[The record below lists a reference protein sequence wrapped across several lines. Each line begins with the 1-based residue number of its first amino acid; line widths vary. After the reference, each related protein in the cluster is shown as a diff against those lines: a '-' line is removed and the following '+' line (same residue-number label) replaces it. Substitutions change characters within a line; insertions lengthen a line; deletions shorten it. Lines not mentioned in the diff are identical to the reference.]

1 MIKQTLNGKWL
12 FKEFNQ
18 KQWYEATVPG
28 TVYTDLLNNHLMEN
42 PYWNTYGMYG
52 KRPVGKCICT

>member
-42 PYWNTYGMYG
+42 PYWKDFFSDRN
-52 KRPVGKCICT
+52 